1 MPPACTEVPATATRG
16 RPATSG
22 RGLGQQTARAVVSRR
37 EATSVTSSPRSLQC
51 SAVLEGVSQ
60 RASYMAT
67 RLRSRPQIT
76 SAPRQ
81 HPEKAA
87 SVCLAKPPSRR
98 RRRSGSSVRPT
109 SRSQG
114 QARVTGSMWR
124 RGSSCSGA

>member
-1 MPPACTEVPATATRG
+1 MPPAWTEGPATATRG
-16 RPATSG
+16 
-22 RGLGQQTARAVVSRR
+22 GLRRADEVCDNKQPEPSCR
-37 EATSVTSSPRSLQC
+37 EATSATSSPCSLQC

-76 SAPRQ
+76 SASRR

-109 SRSQG
+109 SRRQG